1 MCKERFG
8 FLQIGKLD
16 CLFTRLM
23 VEPDWQWLFIDGSH
37 IRVHQHGTGIADQ
50 AIGKGIPQ
58 KFILLWIQTATLCIL
73 TL

>member
-37 IRVHQHGTGIADQ
+37 IRVHQHGTGIAESDRQDQ
-50 AIGKGIPQ
+50 GGIPPGQ
-58 KFILLWIQTATLCIL
+58 DRLFL
-73 TL
+73 